1 MRPATGKTNSATG
14 STAQTT
20 VSIQPALDGHSFSV
34 ATVQA
39 AGRIEAAPAVGVIEV
54 LTPRTLLV
62 PADVFAAAA
71 AAIGASH
78 GAGGSRQDGPSGPSG
93 PSDSNDSNGPS
104 SSSSSSGSPES
115 EAAKRP
121 DPQPA
126 AQPRSTS
133 YEQAAAALLAAAGM
147 APQSGDAVVW
157 SAPHPD
163 GPAAAEPRSEVVA
176 VMAAGSEALAA
187 ARRQAA
193 AAHDT
198 AAHDAAATSRA
209 DEGGQAAP
217 SGDAG
222 KTGDG
227 AATATQAT
235 ATQATATQATATPE
249 PGIRFTTPLLCIAEV
264 QEPAIWW
271 CERAHLIY
279 IKVYGPQ
286 LQFAEV
292 VAAATDEERWYLIE
306 RLDEAFGLR
315 DRTLLLA
322 GDTAACAEA
331 RKQWRRRFGKRFKRV
346 VCA

>member
-39 AGRIEAAPAVGVIEV
+39 AGRVEAAPAVGVIEV

-71 AAIGASH
+71 AAIEASH
-78 GAGGSRQDGPSGPSG
+78 GAGGSRQDGPSGPNSSSSPSG
-93 PSDSNDSNGPS
+93 PSGPS
-104 SSSSSSGSPES
+104 SSSGSSGSSGPSSLSDSPES
-115 EAAKRP
+115 DVAKCP

-126 AQPRSTS
+126 AQPRRTS

-147 APQSGDAVVW
+147 APQNGDAVVW

-193 AAHDT
+193 AAHD
-198 AAHDAAATSRA
+198 AA
-209 DEGGQAAP
+209 
-217 SGDAG
+217 
-222 KTGDG
+222 
-227 AATATQAT
+227 
-235 ATQATATQATATPE
+235 ATPE

-264 QEPAIWW
+264 QEPTIWW